1 MHIFI
6 KNKLPINE
14 KSIQRVKK
22 HLFLL
27 FMAYLACFGSGHF
40 SSKVQGYSLRKISNF
55 SWTLNMQI
63 FIKNKLRINKKSTK

>member
-1 MHIFI
+1 MQIFN

-14 KSIQRVKK
+14 KSTQWVKK

-40 SSKVQGYSLRKISNF
+40 SSKMQGYSLRKI
-55 SWTLNMQI
+55 
-63 FIKNKLRINKKSTK
+63 